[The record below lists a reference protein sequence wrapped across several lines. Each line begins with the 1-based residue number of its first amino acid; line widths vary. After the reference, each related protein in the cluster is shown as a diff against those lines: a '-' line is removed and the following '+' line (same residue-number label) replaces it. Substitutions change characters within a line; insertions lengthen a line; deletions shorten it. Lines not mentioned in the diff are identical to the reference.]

1 MDHVISHTSALEVMR
16 LKRFPQ
22 ALSRGQ
28 AHNELPRTAPTAPD
42 VKSWLE
48 SFPMARQLARPIELL
63 CAETTASKRSA
74 LFNVHATSGDLPA
87 ESLVRL
93 NKRCSIVSPELLL
106 VQMASLATDLE
117 LVLLVEELCGLY
129 ALQPATEGGMLQRKE
144 PLTNIKHITSF
155 LDSGRRFR
163 GAQKLRRA
171 LGMAIELSGSPQE
184 SKLAPRI
191 SWPRAKGGYH
201 IEIVSMNRG
210 VEVTEMRRDL
220 AQAKIRKPD
229 ILFRLPSEGIP
240 GLCLDYQGNPHL
252 QNGRPQEDAAR
263 MNELL
268 AVGLKPFAIWKE
280 QCESTSYMDA
290 LIDRTIRRELSLPP
304 VRPPKNRARLEL
316 ARRELLLAELD
327 GIDGLSWGVSDKGPL
342 VVNAMERVEEAL
354 AAM

>member
-1 MDHVISHTSALEVMR
+1 
-16 LKRFPQ
+16 
-22 ALSRGQ
+22 
-28 AHNELPRTAPTAPD
+28 
-42 VKSWLE
+42 
-48 SFPMARQLARPIELL
+48 MARQLARPIELL

-93 NKRCSIVSPELLL
+93 NERCSIVSPELLL

-240 GLCLDYQGNPHL
+240 GLYLDYQGNPHL

-327 GIDGLSWGVSDKGPL
+327 GIDGSSWGVSDKGPL

>member
-1 MDHVISHTSALEVMR
+1 
-16 LKRFPQ
+16 
-22 ALSRGQ
+22 
-28 AHNELPRTAPTAPD
+28 
-42 VKSWLE
+42 
-48 SFPMARQLARPIELL
+48 
-63 CAETTASKRSA
+63 
-74 LFNVHATSGDLPA
+74 
-87 ESLVRL
+87 
-93 NKRCSIVSPELLL
+93 
-106 VQMASLATDLE
+106 
-117 LVLLVEELCGLY
+117 
-129 ALQPATEGGMLQRKE
+129 
-144 PLTNIKHITSF
+144 
-155 LDSGRRFR
+155 
-163 GAQKLRRA
+163 
-171 LGMAIELSGSPQE
+171 MAIELSGSPQE

-240 GLCLDYQGNPHL
+240 GLYLDYQGNPHL

-327 GIDGLSWGVSDKGPL
+327 GIDGSSWGVSDKGPL